1 MLPSCIFCNV
11 NNNAMVGCAGDGVK
25 GRGSKLVFYVHSC
38 EFLQKNLLNHMD
50 LELLLIHLVGII
62 VMVL

>member
-1 MLPSCIFCNV
+1 
-11 NNNAMVGCAGDGVK
+11 MVGCAGDGVK
-25 GRGSKLVFYVHSC
+25 GRGSKLVFMYRAVS
-38 EFLQKNLLNHMD
+38 FYKKNLLNHMD

>member
-1 MLPSCIFCNV
+1 
-11 NNNAMVGCAGDGVK
+11 MVGCAGDGVK
-25 GRGSKLVFYVHSC
+25 GRGSKLVFYVQSC

-50 LELLLIHLVGII
+50 LELLLILLVGII